1 MIILRGLSKRY
12 GETVAVNDLTLDV
25 REGKVTGFLGPNGAG
40 KSTTMRMILG
50 LDHPSR
56 GRALIDGRPYAALRH
71 PVREVGALLDA
82 KALHPARS
90 ARSHLIAQARS
101 NSIPTRRVDEVLETV
116 GLAKAARRRAGTYS
130 LGMSQRLGVA
140 GALLGDPATLILDEP
155 VNGLDPDGVRWMRD
169 LVRAQAA
176 QGRTVFLSSHLMS
189 EMQLTADHLVIIGR
203 GRLLADTSMADF
215 LAGSSRAIAR
225 VRVPDPEERAALV
238 RRLAADSDVTVDA
251 ADTTMTVDAAD
262 RDEIVVTGRTAQQVG
277 DLAHRC
283 GVRLHQLSDVHVS
296 LEQAYMDLTACSVE
310 YATGVRNDDRHGT
323 GARPGAGP
331 APNSTRG
338 RGLGRGRVAGQ
349 TRGETR

>member
-1 MIILRGLSKRY
+1 MITLRGLGKRY

-56 GRALIDGRPYAALRH
+56 GRALVNGRPYTSLRH

-101 NSIPTRRVDEVLETV
+101 NGIPVRRVDEVLETV

-169 LVRAQAA
+169 LVRTQAA
-176 QGRTVFLSSHLMS
+176 EGRTVFLSSHLMS
-189 EMQLTADHLVIIGR
+189 EMQLTADHLVVIGR

-215 LAGSSRAIAR
+215 LAGSSRATVR

-238 RRLAADSDVTVDA
+238 RRLAADHADVTV
-251 ADTTMTVDAAD
+251 TVDTAA
-262 RDEIVVTGRTAQQVG
+262 RDGIVVTGRTAGQVG

-283 GVRLHQLSDVHVS
+283 GVRLHQLSDVQVS
-296 LEQAYMDLTACSVE
+296 LEQAYMDLTARSVE
-310 YATGVRNDDRHGT
+310 YATG
-323 GARPGAGP
+323 AR
-331 APNSTRG
+331 TDE
-338 RGLGRGRVAGQ
+338 
-349 TRGETR
+349 ETR